1 MFTLD
6 EIKYGGKYHPFFWE
20 DMNPYA
26 SIPNGLG
33 NCTNM
38 TYGDCLIDGWVPITK
53 APNANNWHLYAN
65 GEVIPFD
72 ISLVQVGD
80 VIEWVKGCHVARV
93 DEIIDGMPY
102 LNCSWYTGIHGVA
115 VYNKEW
121 DKRPFVSMQQL
132 SDFMVNNYPT
142 RMYHHWSLEKENEGV
157 GGEPAYII
165 RRAKVIEAD
174 GENKNLNQIE
184 VLTNEQNVRTEPSA
198 SNPDTIVG
206 VAQSGFYNVYGT
218 IYDGKYNWYQ
228 IRENLYIAGVE
239 GRVVYIEASDDI
251 SRLRKEIEMLTK
263 RNQELMN
270 AIESA
275 RKDLE
280 V

>member
-26 SIPNGLG
+26 SIQNGLG

-38 TYGDCLIDGWVPITK
+38 TYGDCLIDGWTPITK

-80 VIEWVKGCHVARV
+80 VIEWVEGCHVARV
-93 DEIIDGMPY
+93 DEIINGMPY

-121 DKRPFVSMQQL
+121 DKRPFTSMQQL

-142 RMYHHWSLEKENEGV
+142 RMYHHWSLERENSGV
-157 GGEPAYII
+157 GASPRYII
-165 RRAKVIEAD
+165 RRPNQIKAD
-174 GENKNLNQIE
+174 GENKNVDQIK
-184 VLTNEQNVRTEPSA
+184 VLTDEQNVRTAPNTNSE
-198 SNPDTIVG
+198 IVG
-206 VAQSGFYNVYGT
+206 VAQSGFYNVYGQFS
-218 IYDGKYNWYQ
+218 DSKYIWYQ
-228 IRENLYIAGVE
+228 IRDNLYIAGVN
-239 GRVVYIEASDDI
+239 GRVEFIESDADI
-251 SRLRKEIEMLTK
+251 DKLRREIELLTK
-263 RNQELMN
+263 RNAELMS
-270 AIESA
+270 AIEKA

>member
-26 SIPNGLG
+26 SIQNGLG

-38 TYGDCLIDGWVPITK
+38 TYGDCLIDGWTPITK

-72 ISLVQVGD
+72 ISLVKVGD
-80 VIEWVKGCHVARV
+80 VIEWVEGCHVARV

-115 VYNKEW
+115 KYDGEW
-121 DKRPFVSMQQL
+121 DKRPFASMQQL

-142 RMYHHWSLEKENEGV
+142 RMYHHWSLERENSGV
-157 GGEPAYII
+157 GASPRYII
-165 RRAKVIEAD
+165 RRPNVIKAD
-174 GENKNLNQIE
+174 GEDKAIEQIK
-184 VLTNEQNVRTEPSA
+184 VLTNEQNVRTAPNTNSQ
-198 SNPDTIVG
+198 IVG
-206 VAQSGFYNVYGT
+206 VAESGFYDVYGT
-218 IYDGKYNWYQ
+218 FNDGKYTWYQ
-228 IRENLYIAGVE
+228 IKETLYIAGVN
-239 GRVVYIEASDDI
+239 GRVEFIESEDDI
-251 SRLRKEIEMLTK
+251 KKLKREIELLKK
-263 RNQELMN
+263 RNSQLMN
-270 AIESA
+270 AIEMA